1 MALTWDYAALICNA
15 NNIRL
20 YSRRNLELVE
30 EIPSQNDV
38 KVEYGVQM
46 VQYEKQ
52 LMMFYAE
59 VRKADGKT
67 HLVMTEVF
75 FGNDKEKIAIRL
87 PVKIIGDVNLNA
99 YTRIELML
107 GGQMVG
113 ILDKDDAKLKVWRIC
128 SFSEQYDQK
137 DNKCYSCKGFGKNY
151 WPKEFHQPKCFSC
164 DKEPDE
170 SDSRAKF
177 LCLDGNE
184 DVYTN
189 YISEFALGG
198 QKYIP
203 QIPGFSDDDIN

>member
-128 SFSEQYDQK
+128 SFSE
-137 DNKCYSCKGFGKNY
+137 
-151 WPKEFHQPKCFSC
+151 
-164 DKEPDE
+164 
-170 SDSRAKF
+170 
-177 LCLDGNE
+177 
-184 DVYTN
+184 
-189 YISEFALGG
+189 
-198 QKYIP
+198 
-203 QIPGFSDDDIN
+203 

>member
-1 MALTWDYAALICNA
+1 MALTWDYAALLCNA

-20 YSRRNLELVE
+20 FSRSNLKLIQ
-30 EIPSQNDV
+30 EIPSENDV
-38 KVEYGVQM
+38 KVDYGVQM

-59 VRKADGKT
+59 QRKDDGKT

-75 FGNDKEKIAIRL
+75 FGNDKEKIVIRL
-87 PVKIIGDVNLNA
+87 PVKIIGHVNLNA

-113 ILDKDDAKLKVWRIC
+113 VLDKDDAKLKVWRIC
-128 SFSEQYDQK
+128 SFSESYDQK

-151 WPKEFHQPKCFSC
+151 WPREFHQPKCFSC
-164 DKEPDE
+164 DKGGPSEA
-170 SDSRAKF
+170 RAKF
-177 LCLDGNE
+177 LCLDGNQ

-189 YISEFALGG
+189 YVSEFALSG
-198 QKYIP
+198 QKYVP
-203 QIPGFSDDDIN
+203 